1 MSENMS
7 NYTQADMMTVA
18 MARLLRDEERVF
30 HGVASPIPMV
40 AVQLAKRR
48 QAPNLIYLSITGAV
62 DGLPESFPRETT
74 TDGKLLRNT
83 ASLFSLTEIFDLSA
97 RGQLDT
103 AFLGGVQIDQ
113 YGNLNLSVIGD
124 FHKPKVRLPGGAGS
138 AALLPT
144 TKRAILWR
152 TKHDPKVFVEKLS
165 FRTAVG
171 NVDKVITPLGI
182 FSKEA
187 GKLKLWQVFPYSSV
201 EEITA
206 QTGFPVEKSPDF
218 VVAEAPTAE
227 ELALLQEIDPDD
239 VRSVEF

>member
-1 MSENMS
+1 MSEHKL
-7 NYTQADMMTVA
+7 NYTQADMMTVV
-18 MARLLRDEERVF
+18 MARLLRDRERVF

-48 QAPNLIYLSITGAV
+48 QAPNLVYLSITGAV
-62 DGLPESFPRETT
+62 DGLPEAFPRETT
-74 TDGKLLRNT
+74 TDGRLLRNT

-182 FSKEA
+182 FSKED
-187 GKLKLWQVFPYSSV
+187 GRLKLWRVFPYSSV
-201 EEITA
+201 EEITSL
-206 QTGFPVEKSPDF
+206 TGFPIEQSPDF
-218 VVAEAPTAE
+218 AVAKAPTPE
-227 ELALLQEIDPDD
+227 ELAILREIDPNN
-239 VRSVEF
+239 VRAVEF